1 MNIIG
6 NINMC
11 TMVPTQAKHGIKTN
25 TLMNKAAT
33 IQKSRTLNAKYYGK
47 NFHTVRVVKII

>member
-11 TMVPTQAKHGIKTN
+11 TMVPTLAKHGIKTN
-25 TLMNKAAT
+25 TLMNKSAT
-33 IQKSRTLNAKYYGK
+33 TQKSRTLNAKYYGK

>member
-1 MNIIG
+1 
-6 NINMC
+6 MC

-33 IQKSRTLNAKYYGK
+33 TQKSRTLNAKYYGK
-47 NFHTVRVVKII
+47 NFHTVRVVKIIQSWKLT

>member
-1 MNIIG
+1 MNTIG

-11 TMVPTQAKHGIKTN
+11 AMVPTQAKHGIKTN
-25 TLMNKAAT
+25 TLINKAAT
-33 IQKSRTLNAKYYGK
+33 TQKSRTLNAKYYGT